1 MDIISGKA
9 QDIAA
14 AHPHAFS
21 GILLD
26 APCSGTGTLAR
37 NPELRLRLS
46 PDKLKAAVALQS
58 ELLDAVWASLRPGGM
73 LIYSTCALN
82 REENEDQLT
91 AFLSRTADARLEEQ
105 ELILPERP
113 EEEGQD
119 ILFHALLRRSV

>member
-1 MDIISGKA
+1 
-9 QDIAA
+9 
-14 AHPHAFS
+14 
-21 GILLD
+21 
-26 APCSGTGTLAR
+26 
-37 NPELRLRLS
+37 
-46 PDKLKAAVALQS
+46 
-58 ELLDAVWASLRPGGM
+58 M

-119 ILFHALLRRSV
+119 ILFHAILRRSV